1 MVVCK
6 QGAGYHSDHDFRPSP
21 ANGKGRCFRSA
32 EARRHRE
39 KATASMNIAQ
49 IAFLLQVILAFMGAY
64 LVAFWFAMVIWTYY
78 DIRARSQ
85 DTYVYVFATALVL
98 VFHVFG
104 LLLYYILRPRETL
117 AEAYERSLE
126 EEALLR
132 EMDARHVCP
141 SCQQRVEQDFLLCPH
156 CRQQLKRKCA
166 QCDHM
171 LDLNWDICPYCGRT
185 PDTGPQTEPRRPVS
199 AESEQSGQR
208 VG

>member
-1 MVVCK
+1 
-6 QGAGYHSDHDFRPSP
+6 
-21 ANGKGRCFRSA
+21 
-32 EARRHRE
+32 
-39 KATASMNIAQ
+39 MNTQ

-85 DTYVYVFATALVL
+85 DTYVHIFATALVL

-132 EMDARHVCP
+132 EMDARHVC
-141 SCQQRVEQDFLLCPH
+141 SACQQRVEQDFLLCPH

-185 PDTGPQTEPRRPVS
+185 PDTARTEPRRPVS

-208 VG
+208 VGRAAPRG

>member
-1 MVVCK
+1 
-6 QGAGYHSDHDFRPSP
+6 
-21 ANGKGRCFRSA
+21 
-32 EARRHRE
+32 
-39 KATASMNIAQ
+39 MNTQ

-141 SCQQRVEQDFLLCPH
+141 ACQQRVEQDFLLCPH

-185 PDTGPQTEPRRPVS
+185 PDTGPRTEPRRPVS

-208 VG
+208 VGRTAPRG